1 MSCFS
6 GSSSSWARLIAT
18 RKAPSFSKCPRSH
31 VSSVLLRPGR
41 ARVEGLRKAPSRGIV
56 PVSKPKSLG
65 FSVKRPA
72 WPCHV
77 PYAGKAYFAHENGF
91 SLAVHPAIF
100 LAHLGKPRS
109 ITNTFALCHHLLF
122 PVSSD
127 PLPPPL
133 HSGCDGGRT
142 DSVVHAGGCVC
153 GGVCHPMAHES
164 SE

>member
-1 MSCFS
+1 MR
-6 GSSSSWARLIAT
+6 SSHRDQEAQ
-18 RKAPSFSKCPRSH
+18 CPRSH
-31 VSSVLLRPGR
+31 VASVLLRPGR
-41 ARVEGLRKAPSRGIV
+41 TRVEGLRKAPSRVIV
-56 PVSKPKSLG
+56 SLSKPKFLG

-77 PYAGKAYFAHENGF
+77 PYARKAYFAHENGF

-100 LAHLGKPRS
+100 LAHLGKPHS
-109 ITNTFALCHHLLF
+109 ITYTFAFCLRLLF
-122 PVSSD
+122 PVSGN

-133 HSGCDGGRT
+133 HSGCDGGHT
-142 DSVVHAGGCVC
+142 DSVVHADSCVC